1 MVTNRKHWSRLAAK
15 ICDCFDK
22 LVDFLIIQFLR
33 SSISV
38 MSAVLSGCGMNST
51 RSPIAT
57 GLVERIP
64 FRRKLPFTLQSI
76 ILPSSA
82 RTVYQLPVFLM
93 TSPFNCQ
100 LNCHDFLILLLKHT
114 VNLLDILI
122 MKFLALFL
130 CIFFYILRHSVLYAL
145 LEFLNCI
152 STCVSYTY
160 LC

>member
-38 MSAVLSGCGMNST
+38 MSAVLSGCGVNST
-51 RSPIAT
+51 WSPIAT
-57 GLVERIP
+57 GLVERMP

-93 TSPFNCQ
+93 TSPFNCR
-100 LNCHDFLILLLKHT
+100 LNCHDFLVLLVKHT
-114 VNLLDILI
+114 VNLLDVLV
-122 MKFLALFL
+122 MKFLALL
-130 CIFFYILRHSVLYAL
+130 LSILLHILRNTVLHTL
-145 LEFLNCI
+145 LQLFDS
-152 STCVSYTY
+152 STTGVSYTH